1 MSNLSRAIG
10 RLALV
15 GLVLNVVI
23 GSSVFGLPSVMAA
36 RLGAASPAAW
46 LVAAAGMA
54 LVVLCFAEVASRF
67 RRAGGAYLY
76 ARTAF
81 GPLAGIEMAWLS
93 YLVRL
98 TAAATNANLFVIYLA
113 EFWPRATGGIETPVI
128 LAVMILPLAAANYRG
143 VATGLGV
150 SSAFTAA
157 KLVPLGLFVALGLAL
172 LLSDGGAPVAPP
184 SASAPLGTWLEAVLL
199 LVFAYGGF
207 EAALFPLGEAKDPRR
222 DAPVALLVALGI
234 CALLY
239 TLVQVVVTATLADP
253 GASTRPLADSA
264 RTFLGPGGAALL
276 AGGALISVYGYLAG
290 AMLVVP
296 RLTYALAAEGDLP
309 AGFGSVHPRFRT
321 PHVSVALFAV
331 LIWAMAASGDFLQNL
346 SLSAVSRLLTYAAVC
361 IALVVLR
368 RQERAGTC
376 DCEPAWFRV
385 PGGPLVAALGLAFTA
400 VLALRMSGREL
411 LVLGVTLAA
420 GLVHWWRFRR
430 GAAPAPSPASRPS
443 PPA

>member
-23 GSSVFGLPSVMAA
+23 GSSVFGLPSVIAA
-36 RLGAASPAAW
+36 RLGPASPAAW
-46 LVAAAGMA
+46 LVAGAGMA
-54 LVVLCFAEVASRF
+54 LVILCFAEVASRF
-67 RRAGGAYLY
+67 ERAGGAYLY

-81 GPLAGIEMAWLS
+81 GQLAGIQMAWLS

-113 EFWPRATGGIETPVI
+113 EFWPRATGPLETPVI
-128 LAVMILPLAAANYRG
+128 LALMVLPLAAVNYRG
-143 VATGLGV
+143 VGSGLGV

-157 KLVPLGLFVALGLAL
+157 KLLPLGVFVALGLAL
-172 LLSDGGAPVAPP
+172 LLSRGGAPVTPP
-184 SASAPLGTWLEAVLL
+184 AGSAPLGAWLEAVLL

-207 EAALFPLGEAKDPRR
+207 EAALFPLSEARNPRR

-264 RTFLGPGGAALL
+264 RTFLGPAGAALL
-276 AGGALISVYGYLAG
+276 AAGALVSVYGYLAG

-296 RLTYALAAEGDLP
+296 RLTYAMAAEGDLP
-309 AGFGSVHPRFRT
+309 ARFGAVHSRYRT

-361 IALVVLR
+361 VALVVLR
-368 RQERAGTC
+368 RKERAGAS
-376 DCEPAWFRV
+376 DFAPAWFRV
-385 PGGPLVAALGLAFTA
+385 PAGPLVAALGLAFTA
-400 VLALRMSGREL
+400 VLALRMNGREL
-411 LVLGVTLAA
+411 LMLGVTLAA
-420 GLVHWWRFRR
+420 GLAHWWRIR
-430 GAAPAPSPASRPS
+430 GGASSAPSPASHPP